1 MIMIMNSLVRADA
14 KTWNLTAELE
24 MLLPTAKC

>member
-1 MIMIMNSLVRADA
+1 MIMIMNALVRADA
-14 KTWNLTAELE
+14 KTWNLTTELE